1 MNKSKFGGMP
11 RIGLKIAAELE
22 NLASFDAVGE
32 DFRWFLKIN
41 CGNCGETTDWVY
53 VSMEEEIPVKGIMF
67 LYWEQYSQGWEQHY
81 QDWEQYCQSI
91 LNFVLKILNIFST
104 KAKN

>member
-1 MNKSKFGGMP
+1 MP

-22 NLASFDAVGE
+22 NLASFEAVGE

-67 LYWEQYSQGWEQHY
+67 LYWEQYSQSWEQYSQGWEQHS

-91 LNFVLKILNIFST
+91 LNLVKKNSNIL
-104 KAKN
+104 KAKNLS